1 MMGSA
6 LRRSA
11 MVSNSGDTISSA
23 VAPGRPKVPC
33 ISPNSF
39 CSSSTSRRSLTVSVW
54 LMM

>member
-1 MMGSA
+1 MIGSA

-11 MVSNSGDTISSA
+11 IVSNSGDTISSA
-23 VAPGRPKVPC
+23 VVPGWPKVPC

-39 CSSSTSRRSLTVSVW
+39 WSSRTSRRSLTVSVW